1 MSLKTFQQ
9 LFFSMKILRPEVQ
22 EQPASRDLLG
32 LVDDAIYEMFN
43 ITSDELDLICQSA
56 EDEEMDQFVLTEK
69 ATFTDIRNAL
79 NVRNKY
85 IPYYNKN
92 IKT

>member
-22 EQPASRDLLG
+22 EQPSSRDLLG
-32 LVDDAIYEMFN
+32 LVDDATYQMFN
-43 ITSDELDLICQSA
+43 ITSDELDLICHLST
-56 EDEEMDQFVLTEK
+56 DEEMDQFVLTEK

-85 IPYYNKN
+85 IPYHNKN
-92 IKT
+92 IKS

>member
-1 MSLKTFQQ
+1 
-9 LFFSMKILRPEVQ
+9 MKILRPEVQ

-32 LVDDAIYEMFN
+32 LVDDAMYEMFN
-43 ITSDELDLICQSA
+43 ITSDELDLICRSA
-56 EDEEMDQFVLTEK
+56 EAEDMDQFVLTEK

-85 IPYYNKN
+85 IPYHNKN
-92 IKT
+92 IKS

>member
-1 MSLKTFQQ
+1 
-9 LFFSMKILRPEVQ
+9 MKILRPEVQ
-22 EQPASRDLLG
+22 EQPSSRDLLG

-56 EDEEMDQFVLTEK
+56 EDEEMDQFVLTEN

-92 IKT
+92 LKP